1 MATDPK
7 TGKAVGGKGSAAK
20 ARRRCVKDR
29 FMHLTN
35 YSVRHH
41 VIIRTSTRLLVL
53 SSFFFFFS
61 FSFFFFFFFFFFD

>member
-1 MATDPK
+1 MVTDPK

-53 SSFFFFFS
+53 SSFFFSF
-61 FSFFFFFFFFFFD
+61 FSFFFFFFLFYW